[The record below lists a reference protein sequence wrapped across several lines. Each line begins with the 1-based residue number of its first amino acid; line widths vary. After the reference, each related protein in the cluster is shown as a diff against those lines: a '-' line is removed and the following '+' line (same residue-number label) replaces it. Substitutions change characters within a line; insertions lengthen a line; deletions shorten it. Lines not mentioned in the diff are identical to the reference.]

1 MMAGNLLTTNQTGQ
15 TPEVKTVFN
24 NDKQDDEGEV
34 ETFGQKKSE
43 FKTTKDYEIYLQN
56 EMKEA
61 LESIAGVQD
70 VKVVIYVDASEK
82 KYMKETKSPKNKSHK
97 KPTRKAAKGRSKTH
111 RLMNSSFWSKAVK
124 KKDRSFRKRKS
135 LVYEESS

>member
-1 MMAGNLLTTNQTGQ
+1 MLAGNLLTTNQTGQ

-24 NDKQDDEGEV
+24 NDKQDDEGDV

-82 KYMKETKSPKNKSHK
+82 KVYERNKVTQKQVTEETDQEGGKRTVEDTSVDEQLVLIKSGEKEGPIISETKN
-97 KPTRKAAKGRSKTH
+97 
-111 RLMNSSFWSKAVK
+111 
-124 KKDRSFRKRKS
+124 
-135 LVYEESS
+135 LVYEGS

>member
-1 MMAGNLLTTNQTGQ
+1 MMARNLLTTNKTGQ
-15 TPEVKTVFN
+15 TSEVTTVFN
-24 NDKQDDEGEV
+24 NDKQQEEDGDV

-82 KYMKETKSPKNKSHK
+82 KYMKEKSH
-97 KPTRKAAKGRSKTH
+97 PKTSH
-111 RLMNSSFWSKAVK
+111 
-124 KKDRSFRKRKS
+124 
-135 LVYEESS
+135 